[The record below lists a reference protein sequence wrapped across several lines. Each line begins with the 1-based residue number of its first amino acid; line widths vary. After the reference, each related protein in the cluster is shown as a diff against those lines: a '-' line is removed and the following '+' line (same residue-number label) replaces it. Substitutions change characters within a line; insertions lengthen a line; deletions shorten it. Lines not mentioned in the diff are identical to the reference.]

1 MVFLADVF
9 NYFYCSICWC
19 DLLSVASLT
28 VHVRGKQHI
37 VKVAR
42 TKLERAR
49 RARLGTVWTRR
60 ATTARLGRTRERT
73 PPSLCPVVTIIPARY
88 IPSAGWR
95 DDNPGG
101 IGTSQPIVVTIHDDD
116 SDDTVDW
123 DWGAN
128 PVESDKSV

>member
-73 PPSLCPVVTIIPARY
+73 PPSLCPVVTI
-88 IPSAGWR
+88 R

>member
-1 MVFLADVF
+1 MSQLF
-9 NYFYCSICWC
+9 YFSLCWC
-19 DLLSVASLT
+19 DLLSVSSLT

-49 RARLGTVWTRR
+49 RARLGAVWTRR

-73 PPSLCPVVTIIPARY
+73 PSSLCPAEVNNFNGSRSTSPSVPVVTI
-88 IPSAGWR
+88 R

-101 IGTSQPIVVTIHDDD
+101 IGTSQPLVVTLDD
-116 SDDTVDW
+116 SDDTVEWDW
-123 DWGAN
+123 DEGNTEAI
-128 PVESDKSV
+128 